1 MLAEG
6 EVDALIHSD
15 IIKPMEAGD
24 PRVGRLWPDYKAE
37 EIRFYKKT
45 QIFPIMHVMG
55 IRQEIVDRHPWVPVN
70 LFHAFER
77 SKAIAM
83 RRMENPRIV
92 PLAWYLEA
100 WNEQQEVLGPDPW
113 EYGLARQEPAHH
125 GDHRRL
131 FARAGP
137 DQAPLDLRRPVHQRF
152 PRKKARRRIPHLTD
166 RETPHRT

>member
-1 MLAEG
+1 MLATG

-24 PRVGRLWPDYKAE
+24 PRVARLWPDYKSE
-37 EIRFYKKT
+37 EMRFYKKT

-70 LFHAFER
+70 LFHAFEK

-100 WNEQQEVLGPDPW
+100 WNEQQEVLGRDPW
-113 EYGLARQEPAHH
+113 EYGLSDKNRHTMDTIAGYSHEQGLTKKRWTPDDLFVSTFQGRKR
-125 GDHRRL
+125 GDEW
-131 FARAGP
+131 
-137 DQAPLDLRRPVHQRF
+137 
-152 PRKKARRRIPHLTD
+152 RI
-166 RETPHRT
+166 